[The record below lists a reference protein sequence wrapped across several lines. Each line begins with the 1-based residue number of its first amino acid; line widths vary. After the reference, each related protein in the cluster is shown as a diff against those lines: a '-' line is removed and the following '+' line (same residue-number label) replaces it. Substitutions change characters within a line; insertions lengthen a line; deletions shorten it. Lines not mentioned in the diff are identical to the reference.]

1 MTDREYYEIIDHI
14 GYEIE
19 KINLTQE
26 EKEKLKQAI
35 KKIVSTKKHMEK
47 EDVQEIVED
56 KITILKQIMEKENRK
71 EKYKNKARK
80 NFVRGL
86 LVGTA
91 GTLGI
96 GAGVAINLKPEE
108 KGYPQFH
115 VSENLQGEREDFQ
128 QIWQEVE
135 QDYNDYQ
142 ILMAQDKSDLTPAQ
156 KAEIQVLEEHFANN
170 KESIEKMLL
179 KVAKNVI
186 TEQTGKETKQI
197 YIVARKLGS
206 SRYVYN
212 DGSYSDEYRV
222 DWPDIKNELA
232 EELMREYEISTGKL
246 GLKQYKDK
254 VKLQV
259 DGEEK
264 IQEYQKELAVENI
277 ERFEKVSQAQEKL
290 MQKQNEKNQEDDE
303 R

>member
-1 MTDREYYEIIDHI
+1 MTDREYYEIIDQI

-35 KKIVSTKKHMEK
+35 KKVVTTKKHMEK

-91 GTLGI
+91 GSLGI
-96 GAGVAINLKPEE
+96 AAGAAINLRPEE
-108 KGYPQFH
+108 KGYPQSH
-115 VSENLQGEREDFQ
+115 VSENLLDENDEFKQN
-128 QIWQEVE
+128 WQEVE

-156 KAEIQVLEEHFANN
+156 KAEIQVLEEHFANS

-197 YIVARKLGS
+197 YMVAGKFGTT
-206 SRYVYN
+206 RYVYD
-212 DGSYSDEYRV
+212 DGSHTDENRL

-232 EELMREYEISTGKL
+232 EELMREYEISSGKL
-246 GLKQYKDK
+246 GLKQYEDK
-254 VKLQV
+254 VKLRV
-259 DGEEK
+259 DSEEK
-264 IQEYQKELAVENI
+264 IKEYKKELAEENI
-277 ERFEKVSQAQEKL
+277 KRFEKASQAQEKVIES
-290 MQKQNEKNQEDDE
+290 QKEKAQEDDG

>member
-1 MTDREYYEIIDHI
+1 MTNREYYEIIDKI

-35 KKIVSTKKHMEK
+35 KKVVTTKKHMEK

-115 VSENLQGEREDFQ
+115 VSEKLQGEREDFQ

-170 KESIEKMLL
+170 KESIENMLL
-179 KVAKNVI
+179 KVAKNII

-197 YIVARKLGS
+197 YMVAGKFGTT
-206 SRYVYN
+206 RYVYN

-259 DGEEK
+259 DSEEK
-264 IQEYQKELAVENI
+264 TQEYQKELAVENI

-290 MQKQNEKNQEDDE
+290 MQKQNEKNQEDDG

>member
-1 MTDREYYEIIDHI
+1 MTNREYYEIMEQI

-26 EKEKLKQAI
+26 EKLKQAI
-35 KKIVSTKKHMEK
+35 KKVVTTKKHMEK

-91 GTLGI
+91 GSLGI
-96 GAGVAINLKPEE
+96 AAGAAINLRPEE
-108 KGYPQFH
+108 KGYPQSH
-115 VSENLQGEREDFQ
+115 VSENLLDENDEFKQN
-128 QIWQEVE
+128 WQEVE

-156 KAEIQVLEEHFANN
+156 KAEIQVLEEHFANS

-197 YIVARKLGS
+197 YMVAGKFGTT
-206 SRYVYN
+206 RYVYD
-212 DGSYSDEYRV
+212 DGSHTDENRI

-232 EELMREYEISTGKL
+232 EELMREYEISSGKL
-246 GLKQYKDK
+246 GLKQYEDK
-254 VKLQV
+254 VKLRV
-259 DGEEK
+259 DSEEK
-264 IQEYQKELAVENI
+264 IKEYKKELAEENI
-277 ERFEKVSQAQEKL
+277 KRFEKASQAQEKVIES
-290 MQKQNEKNQEDDE
+290 QKEKAQEDDG

>member
-1 MTDREYYEIIDHI
+1 MTNREYYEIMDQI

-35 KKIVSTKKHMEK
+35 KKVVTTKKHMEK

-91 GTLGI
+91 GSLGI
-96 GAGVAINLKPEE
+96 AAGAAINLRPEE
-108 KGYPQFH
+108 KGYPQSH
-115 VSENLQGEREDFQ
+115 VSENLLDENDEFKQN
-128 QIWQEVE
+128 WQEVE

-156 KAEIQVLEEHFANN
+156 KAEIQVLEEHFANS

-197 YIVARKLGS
+197 YMVAGKFGTT
-206 SRYVYN
+206 RYVYD
-212 DGSYSDEYRV
+212 DGSHTDENRI

-232 EELMREYEISTGKL
+232 EELMREYEISSGKL
-246 GLKQYKDK
+246 GLKQYEDK
-254 VKLQV
+254 VKLRV
-259 DGEEK
+259 DSEEK
-264 IQEYQKELAVENI
+264 IKEYKKELAEENI
-277 ERFEKVSQAQEKL
+277 KRFEKASQAQEKVIES
-290 MQKQNEKNQEDDE
+290 QKEKAQEDDG

>member
-1 MTDREYYEIIDHI
+1 MTNREYYEIIDKI

-35 KKIVSTKKHMEK
+35 KKVVTTKKHMEK

-96 GAGVAINLKPEE
+96 GAGVAMNLKPEE
-108 KGYPQFH
+108 KGYPQYH
-115 VSENLQGEREDFQ
+115 VSESLLGADNEFKQNWE
-128 QIWQEVE
+128 EVE

-142 ILMAQDKSDLTPAQ
+142 ILMAQDRSDLTPAQ
-156 KAEIQVLEEHFANN
+156 KVEIQVLEERLANS
-170 KESIEKMLL
+170 KEKIEKMLL
-179 KVAKNVI
+179 ETAKNAV
-186 TEQTGKETKQI
+186 TEQTGKTTKQI
-197 YIVARKLGS
+197 YMVAGKFGTT
-206 SRYVYN
+206 RYVYN

-222 DWPDIKNELA
+222 NWPDIKDELA
-232 EELMREYEISTGKL
+232 KELMREYEKSTGKL
-246 GLKQYKDK
+246 GLKEYKDK
-254 VKLQV
+254 VKLKS
-259 DGEEK
+259 DSEEK
-264 IQEYQKELAVENI
+264 IQEHQKELAEENI
-277 ERFEKVSQAQEKL
+277 KRFEKVSQAQEKL
-290 MQKQNEKNQEDDE
+290 TQKQNEKNQEDDG

>member
-1 MTDREYYEIIDHI
+1 MTDREYYEIIDQI

-26 EKEKLKQAI
+26 EKEKLKQGI
-35 KKIVSTKKHMEK
+35 KKVVATKKHMKK

-56 KITILKQIMEKENRK
+56 KITILKQMLEKEKRK
-71 EKYKNKARK
+71 QKNKNRARK

-91 GTLGI
+91 GSLGI
-96 GAGVAINLKPEE
+96 AAGAAINLRPEE
-108 KGYPQFH
+108 KGYPQSH
-115 VSENLQGEREDFQ
+115 VSENLLDENNEFKQN
-128 QIWQEVE
+128 WQEVE

-142 ILMAQDKSDLTPAQ
+142 ILMAQDKSDLTPVQ
-156 KAEIQVLEEHFANN
+156 KAEIQILEEHLANS
-170 KESIEKMLL
+170 KETIEKMLL

-186 TEQTGKETKQI
+186 TEQTGKETKEI
-197 YIVARKLGS
+197 YIVAGKFGS
-206 SRYVYN
+206 TRYVYN
-212 DGSYSDEYRV
+212 DGSHTDEYRV
-222 DWPDIKNELA
+222 EWPDIKNKVA

-254 VKLQV
+254 EILQP

-264 IQEYQKELAVENI
+264 IQEYQKKLAEENI
-277 ERFEKVSQAQEKL
+277 KRFEKVSQAQEKVIES
-290 MQKQNEKNQEDDE
+290 QKEKAQEDDG

>member
-1 MTDREYYEIIDHI
+1 MTNREYYEIIDKI

-170 KESIEKMLL
+170 KESIENMLL
-179 KVAKNVI
+179 KVAKNII

-197 YIVARKLGS
+197 YMVAGKIGTT
-206 SRYVYN
+206 RYVYN

-259 DGEEK
+259 DSEEK

-290 MQKQNEKNQEDDE
+290 MQKQNEKNQEDDG